1 MAKVLNKTESI
12 AYRILIKPLITEAA
26 TFMAEANKYAF
37 KVANTATK
45 AQIKKS
51 IEELFKVSV
60 ISVRTMN
67 VIGKKKTRG
76 RVVGVRSGYKKAIIT
91 LKDGDSINV
100 FEK

>member
-1 MAKVLNKTESI
+1 MAKNFNKTESI

-37 KVANTATK
+37 KVADSATK
-45 AQIKKS
+45 MQVKKS

-67 VIGKKKTRG
+67 VLGKRKSRG
-76 RVVGVRSGYKKAIIT
+76 RVEGVRPGYKKAIVT